1 MGGAG
6 GHMRHPHD
14 LNEVGDGED
23 VIALFRAIPKYLKSK
38 EFAGGESSSLKL
50 DGSNNGLRLAYRDGR
65 YQFVIDRGSKMEL
78 DVQGVSVDQLEDRFK
93 GEVTTDPV
101 TGEKITT
108 PHGMVASSRAL
119 LDMMNEPL
127 QEAPDEMYSTLK
139 ELGFLVEAEGR
150 LMPDP
155 TKYFSIEYVER
166 VKFDH
171 PENPELGRANVIY
184 YPFDFIAFHGVS
196 EFFEMVAKVGP
207 QKGEVVRQGPK
218 PGPEDEGP
226 GKPIPYNRAALNKLV
241 ELVTPYAP
249 EGFRVFGPV
258 SLKVAAEAGED
269 VEGATDEALMQLAE
283 NIERALNTSISIRT
297 SADPNVPP
305 LTMTL
310 EGWLAKAKNFNYKPD
325 IKIKQIIND
334 EVRFRKVSPFH
345 KDIHQALIND
355 QKSVSELVE
364 DPEIGTDECDLSGKL
379 YDCEKAIY
387 GAIFL
392 EAARILGNTVKES
405 LMPAVEEFGP
415 AVSHEGI
422 VIDAGMPFGK
432 KRTGHAFK
440 ITGEFIV
447 DASGGAYATQTKEEP
462 PPGNRDSD
470 DPLDIDIVDDENID
484 PVVDV
489 DFPAEP
495 KIIALVPG
503 SFKPPTRGHLEMVKW
518 YADRADEVKV
528 IVSQPTTAVRPIPG
542 VRPKGV
548 TVGDAMKIWELMT
561 AGIPGVTI
569 DKSDKASPM
578 QVVFDEIRDDDGKIP
593 PRSTV
598 LLGASEKEDDKEN
611 PDWHRWIGAEEYA
624 RKDERGLPVFAVKY
638 GGDAAAPV
646 VYHSDDYMGLLRDL
660 QEENHPIVQGL
671 KQKDQEAF
679 HASDM
684 RYLISKAI
692 TENSMEAR
700 ALLDDFVV
708 SDVGEFLDLFALDLK
723 KGDLREDEMQETT
736 MSSGAVGGAPVPFG
750 QSSPVKRHGKK
761 RRRKTRT
768 QKKNESIDLSLIDE
782 IYELLSERGVIK

>member
-14 LNEVGDGED
+14 LNEVEDGKD

-38 EFAGGESSSLKL
+38 EFAGGETSSLKL

-78 DVQGVSVDQLEDRFK
+78 DVQGVSSDQLEDRFK
-93 GEVTTDPV
+93 GRVTTDPE
-101 TGEKITT
+101 TGEDVAT

-119 LDMMNEPL
+119 LDMMNRPL
-127 QEAPDEMYSTLK
+127 QEKPDEMYSTLK
-139 ELGFLVEAEGR
+139 ELGFLVETEGR

-155 TKYFSIEYVER
+155 TKYLSIEYVER

-196 EFFEMVAKVGP
+196 EFFEMMAKVGP

-218 PGPEDEGP
+218 PGPEDDGP
-226 GKPIPYNRAALNKLV
+226 GKPIPYNRAAITKLV
-241 ELVTPYAP
+241 DLVTPYAP

-258 SLKVAAEAGED
+258 SLKVASAAGED
-269 VEGATDEALMQLAE
+269 VEGATDEALAQLAE
-283 NIERALNTSISIRT
+283 NIERALNTNISIRT
-297 SADPNVPP
+297 SADPNEPP
-305 LTMTL
+305 LTMTI

-325 IKIKQIIND
+325 IKIKQIVND
-334 EVRFRKVSPFH
+334 EVRIRKVSPFH

-379 YDCEKAIY
+379 YDCEKAVY

-462 PPGNRDSD
+462 PPG
-470 DPLDIDIVDDENID
+470 
-484 PVVDV
+484 
-489 DFPAEP
+489 
-495 KIIALVPG
+495 
-503 SFKPPTRGHLEMVKW
+503 
-518 YADRADEVKV
+518 
-528 IVSQPTTAVRPIPG
+528 
-542 VRPKGV
+542 
-548 TVGDAMKIWELMT
+548 
-561 AGIPGVTI
+561 
-569 DKSDKASPM
+569 
-578 QVVFDEIRDDDGKIP
+578 
-593 PRSTV
+593 
-598 LLGASEKEDDKEN
+598 
-611 PDWHRWIGAEEYA
+611 
-624 RKDERGLPVFAVKY
+624 
-638 GGDAAAPV
+638 
-646 VYHSDDYMGLLRDL
+646 
-660 QEENHPIVQGL
+660 
-671 KQKDQEAF
+671 
-679 HASDM
+679 
-684 RYLISKAI
+684 
-692 TENSMEAR
+692 
-700 ALLDDFVV
+700 
-708 SDVGEFLDLFALDLK
+708 
-723 KGDLREDEMQETT
+723 LREDEEDEWYSPEHETRADAKFADRYGEEGVEIDIIDDEDADPVGPIAPCDPPCT
-736 MSSGAVGGAPVPFG
+736 VAIVPGAFKPPHFGHLDMVRRYLEGDGVKKADKVIVLISNPLNRQRTYGKDNKAITAAHSEELWRLFLGDNPDVIIKPSPKASPIQAAYDYFGPDGPLAAGTSIILGASKKDGDWTRWSGVRPQDIKPGVTLEDIELNAVEPAYTANGEPYSATEFRDMLTACEIGEDPGARGKLEAFIGCPAKAKEILRIFGIEMPLEEMTGVGAVAGAPAPFG
-750 QSSPVKRHGKK
+750 PSSSDDDPIGKRDTKK
-761 RRRKTRT
+761 
-768 QKKNESIDLSLIDE
+768 KKKKKKKESIDLSMIDE
-782 IYELLSERGVIK
+782 IYELLSERGVIQ

>member
-14 LNEVGDGED
+14 LNEVGDGKD

-38 EFAGGESSSLKL
+38 EFAGGETSSLKL

-78 DVQGVSVDQLEDRFK
+78 DVQGVSADQLEDRFK
-93 GEVTTDPV
+93 GKVTTDPV
-101 TGEKITT
+101 TGEKIAT

-127 QEAPDEMYSTLK
+127 QEAPDEMFAALK
-139 ELGFLVEAEGR
+139 ELGFLVETEGR

-155 TKYFSIEYVER
+155 TKYLSIEYVER

-196 EFFEMVAKVGP
+196 EFFEMVAKVGV

-218 PGPEDEGP
+218 PGPEDDGP

-269 VEGATDEALMQLAE
+269 GEDVEGATDEALVQLAE
-283 NIERALNTSISIRT
+283 NIERALNTNISIRT
-297 SADPNVPP
+297 SADPNMPP

-310 EGWLAKAKNFNYKPD
+310 EEWLSKAKNFNYKPD
-325 IKIKQIIND
+325 IKIKQIVND
-334 EVRFRKVSPFH
+334 EVRIRKVSPFH

-379 YDCEKAIY
+379 YACEKALY

-415 AVSHEGI
+415 AVSQEGV

-432 KRTGHAFK
+432 KKTGHAFK

-447 DASGGAYATQTKEEP
+447 DASGGAYATQTKEAPPPGLREDEEDEWYSPEHETRADAKFADRYGEESVDLNIIDDENTDPVGGGTIAIVPGAFKPPHQGHADMVRQYAQMADEVVVLISKPLKQARKLPNGREITAEDSLKIWDLLVGDLPNVTVGIFNDPAIRSPMSAAYAIAGAPADREAAAAKVEP
-462 PPGNRDSD
+462 GMDAIQPGTEIILGASTKGGDANRWTTAEKYIGGGPEGDLILIDPATTAVSPSGRADGEPYSATDMRELLGDAQNNTASLEEYIGKGNVPKLLSILGLEGALEEMSAMGNGPVAGGSTGGVPLRRSSSGPGPGNRD
-470 DPLDIDIVDDENID
+470 
-484 PVVDV
+484 
-489 DFPAEP
+489 
-495 KIIALVPG
+495 
-503 SFKPPTRGHLEMVKW
+503 VK
-518 YADRADEVKV
+518 
-528 IVSQPTTAVRPIPG
+528 
-542 VRPKGV
+542 
-548 TVGDAMKIWELMT
+548 
-561 AGIPGVTI
+561 
-569 DKSDKASPM
+569 
-578 QVVFDEIRDDDGKIP
+578 
-593 PRSTV
+593 
-598 LLGASEKEDDKEN
+598 
-611 PDWHRWIGAEEYA
+611 
-624 RKDERGLPVFAVKY
+624 
-638 GGDAAAPV
+638 
-646 VYHSDDYMGLLRDL
+646 
-660 QEENHPIVQGL
+660 
-671 KQKDQEAF
+671 
-679 HASDM
+679 
-684 RYLISKAI
+684 
-692 TENSMEAR
+692 
-700 ALLDDFVV
+700 
-708 SDVGEFLDLFALDLK
+708 
-723 KGDLREDEMQETT
+723 
-736 MSSGAVGGAPVPFG
+736 
-750 QSSPVKRHGKK
+750 KK
-761 RRRKTRT
+761 RKK
-768 QKKNESIDLSLIDE
+768 KKNEYLDLSMIDE